1 MDGVMFNKD
10 VVHPK
15 MRRRIER
22 PRVLLLD
29 CTLEYKKGESQTNVE
44 VTTEEDWST
53 LLKMEEEH
61 LERLCADI
69 IVHKVR
75 WPRPHTRAAVRV
87 LTRVPAPAGPG
98 HHREGRGRPGAA
110 LPRQGRHLGHPPH
123 PQDGQQPYCPH
134 HGRHHL
140 QPDRRDHGALVPVM
154 RSSAPR
160 SPLRPP
166 LPLLRVSGQ
175 EEDIGNKCGLFDIRK
190 IGDEYFTFMEQCDDP
205 KACSIVLRGASK
217 DVLNEI
223 ERNLQDAMQVARNI
237 VFNPRLLPGGG
248 ATEMAVSQALLEGAK
263 SVDGVK
269 QWPFAAVGH
278 AMEVIPRTLIQNC
291 GADTVRLIT
300 ALRVRRRPRAPAA
313 AALAASLGA

>member
-1 MDGVMFNKD
+1 M
-10 VVHPK
+10 
-15 MRRRIER
+15 
-22 PRVLLLD
+22 
-29 CTLEYKKGESQTNVE
+29 
-44 VTTEEDWST
+44 
-53 LLKMEEEH
+53 
-61 LERLCADI
+61 
-69 IVHKVR
+69 
-75 WPRPHTRAAVRV
+75 
-87 LTRVPAPAGPG
+87 
-98 HHREGRGRPGAA
+98 
-110 LPRQGRHLGHPPH
+110 
-123 PQDGQQPYCPH
+123 
-134 HGRHHL
+134 
-140 QPDRRDHGALVPVM
+140 
-154 RSSAPR
+154 
-160 SPLRPP
+160 
-166 LPLLRVSGQ
+166 LRVSGQ